1 MSRKWI
7 GAALT
12 SLPPTASSGEPL
24 LHRQLMGNPLGIFF
38 SLFQPHPMEQVHCSP
53 ICLSLSDIFIPL
65 HLFWPA
71 LFSLPTTL
79 FMGCPTSTCNPPWPG
94 TQGTSAVPP
103 CHPRLGA
110 CGFSRTCLCSKH
122 VGLLSLEHLP
132 CGPSLP
138 HVAFHCLPPLHSAL
152 SVSSLCLSPFRPSGL
167 CLSTLVASLRAF
179 TLSIL
184 ISEFDLKS

>member
-24 LHRQLMGNPLGIFF
+24 LHLQLMGSQSSWYFF
-38 SLFQPHPMEQVHCSP
+38 SPFHCSP
-53 ICLSLSDIFIPL
+53 TCLSLPDVFIPL

-79 FMGCPTSTCNPPWPG
+79 FMRCPTSTCNPPWPG

-103 CHPRLGA
+103 CHPRLRAVGSPAELA
-110 CGFSRTCLCSKH
+110 CAQSTWACCPLNISPWPFSASCGLTQFTSFALCLVCFFS
-122 VGLLSLEHLP
+122 VSVAIQALWS
-132 CGPSLP
+132 PSQYSG
-138 HVAFHCLPPLHSAL
+138 CQSQGLHSIHTYIR
-152 SVSSLCLSPFRPSGL
+152 VV
-167 CLSTLVASLRAF
+167 T
-179 TLSIL
+179 
-184 ISEFDLKS
+184 FDLKS